1 MLGLP
6 TCGTD
11 PETGRFDM
19 PIAYRAIQA
28 LREHLL
34 DIEDRR
40 RTAGLPNRPPSAPPV
55 ATSEAS
61 LPFPED
67 VFPEDDFG
75 DIDAALRPPVHD
87 PEYQRLRQ
95 QIAIER
101 HGAHVVPFH
110 NFPASLMDHVVNLTS
125 RPVARGPPPNN
136 VDVDA
141 LAHAGRRLDSLGSLE
156 MYSQVLRNFQSI
168 RRSANPLQ
176 PTAPPPAPAA
186 PIATASTQSDPALT
200 AIAPAASVDSNT
212 PQPVPVTREDP
223 SVGSP
228 STTNGGPPSASHNPM
243 EELD

>member
-1 MLGLP
+1 MLLLLVWVHLDVLVGDASLFKR
-6 TCGTD
+6 D
-11 PETGRFDM
+11 PR
-19 PIAYRAIQA
+19 P
-28 LREHLL
+28 L
-34 DIEDRR
+34 DIWAE
-40 RTAGLPNRPPSAPPV
+40 LPD
-55 ATSEAS
+55 AS
-61 LPFPED
+61 KP
-67 VFPEDDFG
+67 
-75 DIDAALRPPVHD
+75 
-87 PEYQRLRQ
+87 QR
-95 QIAIER
+95 AER

-186 PIATASTQSDPALT
+186 PIATASTQSNPALT
-200 AIAPAASVDSNT
+200 AIAPTASVDSNT